1 MIMKA
6 SLHSNSSSHWL
17 ISSTAKHLTLL
28 LLLIGHFCCGLLIW
42 FHYDPG
48 LQSWVA
54 LPVINGLAT
63 VWLLAGSN
71 D

>member
-1 MIMKA
+1 MNAKKLAELI
-6 SLHSNSSSHWL
+6 SQWL
-17 ISSTAKHLTLL
+17 IASSASRLTLL
-28 LLLIGHFCCGLLIW
+28 LLLLGHLCCGLLIW
-42 FHYDPG
+42 FHHNPG

-54 LPVINGLAT
+54 LPVINGLVT

>member
-1 MIMKA
+1 MKA
-6 SLHSNSSSHWL
+6 NMHSKSSRHWL
-17 ISSTAKHLTLL
+17 ISSTAKYLTLL
-28 LLLIGHFCCGLLIW
+28 LLLLGHLCCGLLIW
-42 FHYDPG
+42 FHHNPG

-54 LPVINGLAT
+54 VPIISGLAT